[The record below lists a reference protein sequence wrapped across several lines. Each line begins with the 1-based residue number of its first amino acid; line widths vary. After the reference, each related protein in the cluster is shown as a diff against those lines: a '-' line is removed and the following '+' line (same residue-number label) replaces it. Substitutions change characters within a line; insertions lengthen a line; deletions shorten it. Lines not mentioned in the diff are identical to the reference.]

1 MSEIGYK
8 PSVLRM
14 RLLISAGLTALGLA
28 LWWLAGWGFA
38 NFDAILGA
46 LVTLYF
52 GARVVGNLVEILFPR
67 PVIRISEDGVQD
79 RRLGS
84 RTIPW
89 AAIREMKEVS
99 AKLGSGTVFLE
110 VRDPA
115 RFVGPSKGILWL
127 VYAVRRLL
135 QSDREQTGFLPL
147 SPPIALELGETSL
160 REQLQAHAPH
170 DIPVT

>member
-8 PSVLRM
+8 PSVLHM
-14 RLLISAGLTALGLA
+14 RLLISAGLMALGLM

-38 NFDAILGA
+38 SFDAALGA

-52 GARVVGNLVEILFPR
+52 GARAIGNLVEILFPR
-67 PVIRISEDGVQD
+67 PVLRIGGDGVQD
-79 RRLGS
+79 RRLGA

-89 AAIREMKEVS
+89 TAISEIKEVS
-99 AKLGSGTVFLE
+99 ANLGGGTVFLE

-115 RFVGPSKGILWL
+115 RYVGPSKGILWL
-127 VYAVRRLL
+127 VYAGRRLL
-135 QSDREQTGFLPL
+135 QSDRKQTGFLPL
-147 SPPIALELGETSL
+147 TPPIALELGDANIL
-160 REQLQAHAPH
+160 EQLQAHAPD